1 MQHLKTHDFLSLQ
14 HINLFYIIAQQDL
27 KLKFYQLMIELDQ
40 HEGSYL
46 PICKHY
52 RAVYDTP
59 VIKEDTDKRTEAL
72 KCTVLYLI
80 LAPYDNEQS
89 DLIHRIQTDKNL
101 DELPVYK

>member
-1 MQHLKTHDFLSLQ
+1 MFSV
-14 HINLFYIIAQQDL
+14 QDL
-27 KLKFYQLMIELDQ
+27 KLKYYQLMIQLDQ

-46 PICKHY
+46 AICKHY

-59 VIKEDTDKRTEAL
+59 VIKEDKDKRTEAL

-101 DELPVYK
+101 DELPVYKCVACELNDLYNVDMLLLV